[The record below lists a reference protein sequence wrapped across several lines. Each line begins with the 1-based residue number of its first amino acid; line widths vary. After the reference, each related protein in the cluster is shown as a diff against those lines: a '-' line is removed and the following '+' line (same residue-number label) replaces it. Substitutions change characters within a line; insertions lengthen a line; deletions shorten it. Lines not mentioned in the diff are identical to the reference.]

1 MSKLCDVEEVAGV
14 TQLHD
19 VVYVICSKSSAIRRY
34 DATTHQQLTD
44 INVKDLGA
52 PLDIAA
58 CEMTSQL
65 YVSDDGKYVWRVSS
79 DGAVILRWLIK
90 SDRFSPY
97 TLSVTSSRLLVTS
110 LNDRQLRQFDE
121 PGGNELRRVGLPD
134 YMRPLH
140 HAVESPTGT
149 FIVCHNNKQ
158 LDRCQVSEVN
168 NEGKVLRQFSGSLV
182 WSGHI
187 AVDRQGN
194 IFVADPGNR
203 HILQLDAQL
212 APRRVIV
219 DEHQLDDSLL
229 RRLCY
234 VEQSGQLLVALKDTV
249 AVFDVLQR

>member
-1 MSKLCDVEEVAGV
+1 VWYIEEVAGV

-19 VVYVICSKSSAIRRY
+19 VVYVICRESSAIRRY

-52 PLDIAA
+52 PFDIAA
-58 CEMTSQL
+58 CELTSQL

-79 DGAVILRWLIK
+79 DGVVILRWLIK

-121 PGGNELRRVGLPD
+121 PGGNELRRVRLPD
-134 YMRPLH
+134 YMEPH
-140 HAVESPTGT
+140 HAVESPTAT
-149 FIVCHNNKQ
+149 FIVAHRNTQ

-229 RRLCY
+229 WRLCY
-234 VEQSGQLLVALKDTV
+234 TEQSGQLLVVLKDTV